1 MEKIKHSSIF
11 VICFCLTFI
20 GLSCSKEIQ
29 AKKVLNFEDVVELQ
43 LGDVTFYAQ
52 IAVKKHELAQGLMHR
67 DSLKANHGMLF
78 VFDVPTKASFWMK
91 NTQIPLD
98 IAYFDEFGRLIES
111 YQLYPYDETP
121 VTSKSE
127 RIKYALE
134 MNQGWFEANQIN
146 SYESLNLPAI
156 ETFLELKVH

>member
-1 MEKIKHSSIF
+1 MEKIKRSSIF
-11 VICFCLTFI
+11 VICFCITFI

-29 AKKVLNFEDVVELQ
+29 VQKGLNFEDFVELQ

-52 IAVKKHELAQGLMHR
+52 IAVTKNELAQGLMHR

-78 VFDVPTKASFWMK
+78 VFEAPIKASFWMK

-98 IAYFDEFGRLIES
+98 IAYFDELGRFLEY
-111 YQLYPYDETP
+111 YQLYPFDETP
-121 VTSKSE
+121 VISKSE

-134 MNQGWFEANQIN
+134 MNQGWFEANDIN
-146 SYESLNLPAI
+146 SYERLNLQAI
-156 ETFLELKVH
+156 EKFLKLKEY